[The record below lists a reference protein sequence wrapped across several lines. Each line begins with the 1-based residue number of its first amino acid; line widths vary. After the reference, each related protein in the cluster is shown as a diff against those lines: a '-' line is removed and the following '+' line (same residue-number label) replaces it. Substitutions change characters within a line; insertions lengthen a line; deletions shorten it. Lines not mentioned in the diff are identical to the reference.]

1 MNLSSSYENNQSG
14 SMLLPSVLMM
24 LSLSLLLVGA
34 QQGRIEHQVQ
44 ILSYQRQLMTVRQQ
58 VESTL
63 SQVIATHE
71 WPKPRVASCQRF
83 SSVTVC
89 FKSITAE
96 LGIVCAV
103 IQTKTYAAQIR
114 RFSYVN
120 SRVTPQGTTRLLR
133 LSTGWLDYSPLGFE
147 SLC

>member
-1 MNLSSSYENNQSG
+1 
-14 SMLLPSVLMM
+14 MLLPSVLMM
-24 LSLSLLLVGA
+24 LSLSLLIVSA

-44 ILSYQRQLMTVRQQ
+44 TLAYQRQLMTVRQQ

-71 WPKPRVASCQRF
+71 WPKPRVDSCQRF
-83 SSVTVC
+83 SS
-89 FKSITAE
+89 
-96 LGIVCAV
+96 IVCAV

>member
-1 MNLSSSYENNQSG
+1 
-14 SMLLPSVLMM
+14 MM

-103 IQTKTYAAQIR
+103 IQTKLAGDASGYDAFATTFYRVAR
-114 RFSYVN
+114 LFSA
-120 SRVTPQGTTRLLR
+120 RI
-133 LSTGWLDYSPLGFE
+133 
-147 SLC
+147 